1 MKDDVNYVVD
11 MHDRRKRQR
20 VFHVNMLNQGS
31 AFSTIYRLLHALR
44 EFVKKELE
52 EKEEYGVKF
61 KTCTIIIIIFTPFI
75 IFVTLNI
82 LSGYVYL
89 CALFIS

>member
-52 EKEEYGVKF
+52 EKEEHGVKF
-61 KTCTIIIIIFTPFI
+61 KTCTIIII